1 MNFNFEMENNF
12 ENLLLSKMH
21 NIFIINLTKF
31 GRRDVNES
39 FFFLFFPFKFEVEC
53 HFFKSQWKKV

>member
-21 NIFIINLTKF
+21 NIFIINLTNF
-31 GRRDVNES
+31 GRRDVNER
-39 FFFLFFPFKFEVEC
+39 FFFPFKFEVEC

>member
-12 ENLLLSKMH
+12 ENLLLSKMN

-31 GRRDVNES
+31 GQRDVNERFIYLFI
-39 FFFLFFPFKFEVEC
+39 FFFI
-53 HFFKSQWKKV
+53 